1 MLTLQRIWSFSS
13 IQFTRNFN
21 FFAYLLLENLN
32 PQVLWIERRCRNNM
46 IDDAR
51 EIFNSYFIE
60 DYMPF

>member
-21 FFAYLLLENLN
+21 FFAYLLPENLN

-60 DYMPF
+60 DYMPS